1 MMRLLSTV
9 FLLLMVVFATEEMG
23 PVMVAEA
30 RNCESQSERFKGV
43 CVSNRNCASVCNTEG
58 FPDGKCK
65 GLRRRCFCLRNC

>member
-9 FLLLMVVFATEEMG
+9 FLLLMVVFATEMG